1 MIKTKCPSDELEEFK
16 KNYQSRI
23 ENIASNKTEWLKD
36 FVDLQK
42 PKVEKLTVLDFQTK
56 KEKEKLTIHN
66 IFKK

>member
-42 PKVEKLTVLDFQTK
+42 PKEKTLTVMDFQTK
-56 KEKEKLTIHN
+56 KDQKKLSIHN